1 MAQMTKEEAINHILS
16 INFNMRK
23 EGISDVRVYDLPFL
37 LNDGT
42 GRGIKVIKMGIN
54 LLADA
59 KLDAEGNII
68 YGGYTIKVWRN

>member
-54 LLADA
+54 QDNDM
-59 KLDAEGNII
+59 K
-68 YGGYTIKVWRN
+68 KFF